1 MAAFRFCRDR
11 PCVRASLA
19 KPETLGI
26 VCLLLFHA
34 QARRTTTAPHAAVGT
49 TSPLIS
55 NAHAAP
61 MQCAGLTN
69 ARRASARATVTSCV
83 AAHAPMLSA
92 RNPTSTGRAAART
105 RAKRSTRATRA
116 ATSSVGRASF
126 VPGPAKGPPT
136 GGSVRRIL
144 RAHQTSTYGALVQA
158 LGVNAKTGPG
168 VQAHL
173 TFRVPRPQPRGPVWI
188 ARSVHVRSTSPT
200 PPLGR
205 RALAAVSRSAAPRS
219 TCRGQHQTQQAYAWT
234 SRHARRTNSLRG
246 VPQQR
251 VVHARCTPPVP
262 RTSTSP
268 SLPPSAGHAPTPRAA
283 AAWNAG

>member
-1 MAAFRFCRDR
+1 M
-11 PCVRASLA
+11 CVRRWRNLKGTGHCVSVVVPCTGTKDNQCSTCNSGYYITADFQ
-19 KPETLGI
+19 
-26 VCLLLFHA
+26 C
-34 QARRTTTAPHAAVGT
+34 ARC
-49 TSPLIS
+49 S
-55 NAHAAP
+55 NAVCGANEC
-61 MQCAGLTN
+61 QTGICTGNSNQLRCSTCSN
-69 ARRASARATVTSCV
+69 AICTKPNEYRSGSCKDQGEEEY
-83 AAHAPMLSA
+83 SC
-92 RNPTSTGRAAART
+92 NTCSNIKCGSGFF
-105 RAKRSTRATRA
+105 RS
-116 ATSSVGRASF
+116 G
-126 VPGPAKGPPT
+126 T